1 MEAGLL
7 DLPNPAAPAREAPRP
22 GVLCIGRGRDVAVL
36 FHASL
41 GSKRQWVPFAQRVSE
56 AMRSVAVDLWGYGDA
71 PMPSRGSHSL
81 DHEVDRV
88 HAQLVALFGFLPRV
102 HLVGHSY
109 GGAVALRFAQRHP
122 ARVASLALYEPIAFS
137 LLPADGAERATIAA
151 VREAMDIRLGW
162 GDARGA
168 ASIFVDF
175 WSGAGA
181 FAALAPAAQSALEA
195 RIRKVPLDFVAA
207 VTAPM
212 TLDDLRE
219 LAVPTLLLGGTR
231 SPAVTQ
237 AIVAALTR
245 TLPAAR
251 TGWLDA
257 GHMGPVD
264 AHAKVDPL
272 LAAWLELARE
282 RAQRAAAIAP
292 VAQLGQH
299 GAFAQRVPSW
309 NTDRSAAAA
318 FTSRPYASAR

>member
-7 DLPNPAAPAREAPRP
+7 DIPSPTAVAREAPRP
-22 GVLCIGRGRDVAVL
+22 GVLCIGQGRDVTVL
-36 FHASL
+36 LHASL
-41 GSKRQWVPFAQRVSE
+41 GSKRQWVPLAQRIAES
-56 AMRSVAVDLWGYGDA
+56 MRSVAVDLWGYGDV
-71 PMPSRGSHSL
+71 PMPARETHSL

-122 ARVASLALYEPIAFS
+122 GRVGSLALYEPVSFS
-137 LLPADGAERATIAA
+137 LLAADAPERADIDA
-151 VREAMDIRLGW
+151 VREAMDIRLSW
-162 GDARGA
+162 GDARGTTA
-168 ASIFVDF
+168 IFVDF
-175 WSGAGA
+175 WSGKGA
-181 FAALAPAAQSALEA
+181 FAALAPATQSALEA
-195 RIRKVPLDFVAA
+195 RIRKVPLDF
-207 VTAPM
+207 TALVSAPV
-212 TLDDLRE
+212 TLDDLRH

-237 AIVAALTR
+237 AIVTALTR

-264 AHAKVDPL
+264 ARAKVDPL

-282 RAQRAAAIAP
+282 RTQTATAIAP
-292 VAQLGQH
+292 AAQVGQH
-299 GAFAQRVPSW
+299 DGFSQRASPW

-318 FTSRPYASAR
+318 LTSRPYASAR